1 MKGCAIAMPER
12 DKKQAHAKISYS
24 KSIAPML
31 IDNCVAC
38 HRTGGIGP
46 WQMSSY
52 DMIKGFAPMIR
63 EVVRTQRMPP
73 WHADPHY
80 QAFSND
86 RSLSKDEVKTLVHW
100 IEAGAPRGSGGD
112 PLVELKRTLARV
124 GARRAR
130 PDRRDPGVRRAGD
143 RHDSVPDAE
152 RVEPARS

>member
-1 MKGCAIAMPER
+1 MPILIDDTQLIGEALDLRVTAKCCDRSAGLEARVSRPLSAGNSNDAADAVEALVQAQPVKTAKVDMKGCAIAMPER

-31 IDNCVAC
+31 IDNCVTC

-63 EVVRTQRMPP
+63 EVVRTERMPP

-80 QAFSND
+80 R
-86 RSLSKDEVKTLVHW
+86 RS
-100 IEAGAPRGSGGD
+100 
-112 PLVELKRTLARV
+112 RTTAR
-124 GARRAR
+124 
-130 PDRRDPGVRRAGD
+130 
-143 RHDSVPDAE
+143 
-152 RVEPARS
+152 